1 MQKCIIVLQGI
12 RKYLRI
18 SRQIK
23 FKRKI
28 KGSNEISDNVI
39 KVRKVRWD
47 IKKKRM
53 VKAGQAQN
61 VKI

>member
-1 MQKCIIVLQGI
+1 MQKCIVVLQSI
-12 RKYLRI
+12 RKYFRI

-28 KGSNEISDNVI
+28 KGSNEISDSVK
-39 KVRKVRWD
+39 KVRKVIWD
-47 IKKKRM
+47 IKQKRM
-53 VKAGQAQN
+53 VKGGQAGN